1 MQSLSVEPILVLVLV
16 QSTWTM
22 LAVLVVRQDS
32 LTALEAL
39 LSAVQMVTQK
49 MQEYDV
55 KVMPSS
61 NTIRLFANQLE
72 S

>member
-1 MQSLSVEPILVLVLV
+1 MLVLA

-22 LAVLVVRQDS
+22 LAVLAVRTTS
-32 LTALEAL
+32 LTVLEAL

>member
-1 MQSLSVEPILVLVLV
+1 MQYLSIELILVLALV

-32 LTALEAL
+32 LTALEARQ
-39 LSAVQMVTQK
+39 SAVLVVTQR

-55 KVMPSS
+55 KVWKNGALIVYFLSV
-61 NTIRLFANQLE
+61 
-72 S
+72 